1 MGRGAEVN
9 KQVQI
14 LYAVYFNIFVGIC
27 VIVYSCICVFVFV
40 YLYLCLYL
48 YQCHHDAYNEGGREA
63 EMNKQGRTLADV
75 PRSATA
81 CLCDCEATAAPCDL

>member
-1 MGRGAEVN
+1 MLSYSSQSRCYYRWVRHS
-9 KQVQI
+9 K
-14 LYAVYFNIFVGIC
+14 LYL
-27 VIVYSCICVFVFV
+27 CICVFVFV
-40 YLYLCLYL
+40 YLYLYLYL

-75 PRSATA
+75 PRNATA